1 MAGTFFN
8 NFPVLAY
15 NFGDEVTPVVF
26 QNISAY
32 MSLIDEVK
40 DEVTAYN
47 TIFIDDDERP
57 DTLSYKLYGDENFY
71 WTFFFLNDDIR
82 ENGWPLNELE
92 IYEYSKVYYPNWTVT
107 TQDPIYDIFLEG
119 NTVLG
124 LTSGATGTVVKRFI
138 DRGQIIIK
146 KDTPDGVRDFRS
158 GELIRANNNIA
169 DQVRLS
175 GAVVQYNSVHHYEN
189 TDGDWVDVNPFNPN
203 TSGLIPITYLDRLKN
218 LNNKLREIKVFTPET
233 VVQIQSEFNK
243 LLLRG

>member
-1 MAGTFFN
+1 MSTFFQ
-8 NFPVLAY
+8 NFPLLAY
-15 NFGDEVTPVVF
+15 NFGDETNPAIF

-32 MSLIDEVK
+32 MSLIDEIK
-40 DEVTAYN
+40 NEITAYN

-57 DTLSYKLYGDENFY
+57 DTLSYKLYGDESFY

-82 ENGWPLNELE
+82 ESGWPLNELE
-92 IYEYSKVYYPNWTVT
+92 IYENASKYYPNWTVT

-119 NTVLG
+119 DTVQG
-124 LTSGATGTVVKRFI
+124 LTSGATGTVVKRFL
-138 DRGQIIIK
+138 DLGQIVIL
-146 KDTPDGVRDFRS
+146 KDTPAGVKDFRA

-189 TDGDWVDVNPFNPN
+189 TDGEWVDIDPFNPN
-203 TSGLIPITYLDRLKN
+203 TSGLIPITYLNRLRA
-218 LNNKLREIKVFTPET
+218 LNDELREIKVFTPQT